1 MFEKKSNKEP
11 QDIKNYLFR
20 KGYLSEIIRIAQEE
34 SIEEKNG

>member
-20 KGYLSEIIRIAQEE
+20 KWYLSETIRIAQEE
-34 SIEEKNG
+34 FIEENNG